1 MVRVAK
7 DVTELIGKTPVVRLN
22 RVVPEGSSEVFL
34 KLESFN
40 PGGSVKDRPAF
51 NMILQAEKTG
61 LLNKDSVI
69 VEPTSGNTG
78 IGLAMVSAVRGYR
91 CIIVLPETASQ
102 ERVKLLQAYGATVIQ
117 TPGEKGMVGAVEKAQ
132 ELAAELHAFM
142 PSQFDNPHNPEAHRT
157 GTAPEILEQMEGKI
171 DGFVS
176 SAGTGG
182 TITGTGEALRQ
193 AIPGIHIAVV
203 EPAAS
208 PVLSGGQPGCHKI
221 PGMGPGFIP
230 SVLNRAIYD
239 EIIQVTDNE
248 AWETTRRLARE
259 EGLLCGPSTGAVVF
273 GALKLAKKLGG
284 GKRIVGIAPDTGE
297 RYLSTGVF
305 DV

>member
-1 MVRVAK
+1 MRVAR
-7 DVTELIGKTPVVRLN
+7 DITELIGRTPIVRLN
-22 RVVPEGSSEVFL
+22 RVVSEDVGEVFL

-40 PGGSVKDRPAF
+40 PGGSVKDRPAL
-51 NMILQAEKTG
+51 NMISQAEKAG
-61 LLNKDSVI
+61 LLKKDSVI

-78 IGLAMVSAVRGYR
+78 IGLAMVSAVKGYR

-102 ERVKLLQAYGATVIQ
+102 ERVKLLKAYGATVVQ
-117 TPGEKGMVGAVEKAQ
+117 TPGEKGMIGAVEKAK
-132 ELAAELHAFM
+132 ELAAELKAFM
-142 PSQFDNPHNPEAHRT
+142 PCQFDNPHNPEAHRT
-157 GTAPEILEQMEGKI
+157 STAVEILEQMDGQI

-182 TITGTGEALRQ
+182 TITGTGEVLRQ

-230 SVLNRAIYD
+230 SVLNQRIYD
-239 EIIQVTDNE
+239 EIIQVTDE
-248 AWETTRRLARE
+248 QAWETTRRLARE

-273 GALKLAKKLGG
+273 GALKLATKLGR